1 MESSFEGKD
10 YVCGRLLQYLLDCSW
25 TSGFSER
32 LSFQLLESLLYRVQ
46 LSVFTGRLQNAL
58 AILQVRDCKKAS
70 LERHQYSCIH
80 QYSVPSHMTPY
91 CYNQAKQ
98 THTS

>member
-58 AILQVRDCKKAS
+58 AILQVSNCKEINR
-70 LERHQYSCIH
+70 ERQQSNC
-80 QYSVPSHMTPY
+80 TPQFPGQFLVIWHLFFPTVRT
-91 CYNQAKQ
+91 N
-98 THTS
+98 